1 MASAGDKGFAS
12 LRHRAGEDFRALPTD
27 LRGDALEIRVQGFG
41 QLRPG
46 RLGPRG
52 TEVSE
57 RLDPTTAPF
66 LVMPEIQVWPPS
78 DRLRRHATT
87 DLHGSRMLFSWP
99 RRRGYF
105 PRTASTSCSTVVP
118 SRNVQAS
125 CPSPTI
131 SRYVA
136 KSRT

>member
-41 QLRPG
+41 KLRPG

-57 RLDPTTAPF
+57 RLDPTTAPL
-66 LVMPEIQVWPPS
+66 LVMPEIQVWPPA

-87 DLHGSRMLFSWP
+87 DLHGTRMPLPLLKGTQNPPGNGMRPGPPQRSH
-99 RRRGYF
+99 GN
-105 PRTASTSCSTVVP
+105 VP
-118 SRNVQAS
+118 
-125 CPSPTI
+125 
-131 SRYVA
+131 
-136 KSRT
+136 